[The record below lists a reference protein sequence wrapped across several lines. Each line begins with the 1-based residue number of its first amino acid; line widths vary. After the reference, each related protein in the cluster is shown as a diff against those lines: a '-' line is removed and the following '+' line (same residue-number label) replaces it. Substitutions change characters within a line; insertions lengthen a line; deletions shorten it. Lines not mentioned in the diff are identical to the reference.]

1 MAARHLREDSYS
13 DFAKLNGQ
21 HPWQEI
27 LPESCVMYPVRNLP
41 QGEVVYFNFSL
52 AKEMGLI
59 PKNHPHELN
68 KILEKKILD
77 TFCVQ
82 IINDYDQ
89 KKNNFSK
96 EIIDHSNKYMATRY
110 LQLQH
115 NSKTGKT
122 SGDGRS
128 IWNGYIEY
136 NGKSWDVSSRGTGV
150 TSLAPGYV
158 DAGKPIPTGC
168 TSFGYACGQA
178 DLDELLGSALM
189 SEIFHRQNLKTERV
203 LTVIKT
209 DHDLGIGVRAAP
221 NLVRPAHIFL
231 HLKQGNIS
239 ALTRSIDYLIERQ
252 MKNKEWDIQEKGK
265 QKYDSMLS
273 KISAEFAKFAAHLDT
288 DYIFVWLDW
297 DGDNVLATGGII
309 DYGSVRQFGIRH
321 DQYRY
326 DDVDRF
332 STTLNEQKHK
342 AQAIIQVFAQ
352 AVDFIK
358 TGRKKPL
365 EVFKAHPEVIRFEQN
380 FEIFR
385 LERLLYRVGFEQK
398 QSDLLLKKH
407 LHLVQEFDRLYK
419 YFERRKISKEI
430 QKVPDGINRPAL
442 FNMRQMMVAVTSA
455 LLSTDLSKLKQKE
468 IEKSLSTSFS
478 TFATSKDKRV
488 SAETR
493 ERFRDLAQRY
503 LYLVNVTA
511 GRRSLKRL
519 LERTHFRSQVI
530 NRADRIT
537 GNGIEYVVEVILE
550 QLDKNLPQKYIQS
563 AIEAFIANQVLL
575 PNKKTCLNYLRGS
588 SKTVLE
594 SMQAVL
600 LDCKDDL

>member
-1 MAARHLREDSYS
+1 MAARHNKEDAYGE
-13 DFAKLNGQ
+13 FANLNGQ
-21 HPWQEI
+21 HPWQKI
-27 LPESCVMYPVRNLP
+27 LPESCVLYPVRNLP
-41 QGEVVYFNFSL
+41 QGQIVYFNFGL

-96 EIIDHSNKYMATRY
+96 EFIDQSNKYMATRY

-128 IWNGYIEY
+128 IWNGCIEH
-136 NGKSWDVSSRGTGV
+136 NGKVWDVSSRGTGV

-189 SEIFHRQNLKTERV
+189 SEIFHRQGLKTERV
-203 LTVIKT
+203 LTIIKT

-231 HLKQGNIS
+231 HLKQSNAS
-239 ALTRSIDYLIERQ
+239 ALARSIDYLIERQ
-252 MKNKEWDIQEKGK
+252 IKNKEWDIQEKGK
-265 QKYDSMLS
+265 QKYDVMLS
-273 KISAEFAKFAAHLDT
+273 KLSTEFAKFAARLDT

-297 DGDNVLATGGII
+297 DGDNVLANGGII

-342 AQAIIQVFAQ
+342 AQAVIQVFAQ

-365 EVFKAHPEVIRFEQN
+365 EVFKSHPDVVKFEQE
-380 FEIFR
+380 FETFR
-385 LERLLYRVGFEQK
+385 LERLLYRVGLEQK
-398 QSDLLLKKH
+398 QSELLIRKH
-407 LHLVQEFDRLYK
+407 LPLVQEFDRLYK

-430 QKVPDGINRPAL
+430 QKVPDGVNRPAL
-442 FNMRQMMVAVTSA
+442 FNMRQMMVAVTST
-455 LLSTDLSKLKQKE
+455 LISTDLSKLTQKE
-468 IEKSLSTSFS
+468 MERSLSTSFS
-478 TFATSKDKRV
+478 TFASSKDKRV
-488 SAETR
+488 STETC

-503 LYLVNVTA
+503 LYLINVVA
-511 GRRSLKRL
+511 GRRSPKRL
-519 LERTHFRSQVI
+519 LEKSHIRSQII

-537 GNGIEYVVEVILE
+537 GNGIEYVVEVIVE
-550 QLDKNLPQKYIQS
+550 QLDKHLPQKFIQS
-563 AIEAFIANQVLL
+563 AIEAFIANQILL
-575 PNKKTCLNYLRGS
+575 PNKKTSSSYLRGS

>member
-1 MAARHLREDSYS
+1 MADYKE
-13 DFAKLNGQ
+13 FAKINGQ
-21 HPWQEI
+21 HPWQKI
-27 LPESCVMYPVRNLP
+27 LPEACVLYPVRNLNNG
-41 QGEVVYFNFSL
+41 QVIYFNFAL

-68 KILEKKILD
+68 KALEKTILD

-89 KKNNFSK
+89 QNKSFAKNIVSK
-96 EIIDHSNKYMATRY
+96 VHRYMATRY

-128 IWNGYIEY
+128 IWNGCVEH
-136 NGKSWDVSSRGTGV
+136 NGKQWDVSSRGTGV

-178 DLDELLGSALM
+178 DLDELVGSALM
-189 SEIFHRQNLKTERV
+189 SEIFHRQGIKTERMLV
-203 LTVIKT
+203 IIKT
-209 DHDLGIGVRAAP
+209 SHDQGIGVRAAL

-231 HLKQGNIS
+231 HLKQGNVS
-239 ALTRSIDYLIERQ
+239 ALTRACDFLIERQ
-252 MKNKEWDIQEKGK
+252 VKNKEWQVTAKGR
-265 QKYDSMLS
+265 QKYDVMLS
-273 KISAEFAKFAAHLDT
+273 KISSDFAKFAARLDT

-297 DGDNVLATGGII
+297 DGDNVLANGGII

-342 AQAIIQVFAQ
+342 AQAIVQVFAQ

-358 TGRKKPL
+358 TGRKKSL
-365 EVFKAHPEVIRFEQN
+365 ELFKSHPDVIAFEQS
-380 FEIFR
+380 FEKFR
-385 LERLLYRVGFEQK
+385 LEHLLYRVGFENK
-398 QSDLLLKKH
+398 QIELLIKKH
-407 LHLVQEFDRLYK
+407 FHLVQEFDRLYK
-419 YFERRKISKEI
+419 YFERRKISKEM
-430 QKVPDGINRPAL
+430 QKVPDGVNRPAL
-442 FNMRQMMVAVTSA
+442 FNMRQMMVSVTNT
-455 LLSTDLSKLKQKE
+455 LISTELSKLTQTE
-468 IEKSLSTSFS
+468 IDRSIGSSFS
-478 TFATSKDKRV
+478 TFALSRDRRICQEV
-488 SAETR
+488 R
-493 ERFRDLAQRY
+493 ERYRDLAQRY
-503 LYLVNVTA
+503 HYLVNVLC
-511 GRRSLKRL
+511 GRRSFKRL
-519 LERTHFRSQVI
+519 LQNAHARSQVI
-530 NRADRIT
+530 NRIDRIT
-537 GNGIEYVVEVILE
+537 GNGVEYVVEIVLE
-550 QLDKNLPQKYIQS
+550 QLQKNTPQKFIQS
-563 AIEAFIANQVLL
+563 AMEAFIANQVLL
-575 PNKKTCLNYLRGS
+575 PNQKTQKKDQAIGLRGS
-588 SKTVLE
+588 SKAVLK